1 MALLGLLFLVACQ
14 SKTREAQE
22 EDEWIEVEE
31 EKTVECPECDGSR
44 YLKQTCS
51 ACGGYASTT
60 SYTTGTTPKAC
71 STCSG
76 SGYIRCNKCNGHGT
90 RTCPYCDMGTNRCL
104 SCKGSGMLLIGN
116 QMINCPACKGK
127 GYQDCLL
134 CTNGRMD
141 CDCKDGWMICES
153 CWGSGKR
160 GQESFSETKTIDC
173 TSCNG
178 SGQTQIV
185 CPRCEGSGEITI
197 TKKVMKRKSKLY

>member
-1 MALLGLLFLVACQ
+1 MSLLGLLFLVACQ

-22 EDEWIEVEE
+22 EEEWIEVEE

-90 RTCPYCDMGTNRCL
+90 RICPYCDMGTNHCL
-104 SCKGSGMLLIGN
+104 SCKGSGMLLI
-116 QMINCPACKGK
+116 IAV
-127 GYQDCLL
+127 
-134 CTNGRMD
+134 R
-141 CDCKDGWMICES
+141 
-153 CWGSGKR
+153 
-160 GQESFSETKTIDC
+160 
-173 TSCNG
+173 
-178 SGQTQIV
+178 
-185 CPRCEGSGEITI
+185 
-197 TKKVMKRKSKLY
+197 